1 VVTAAGLVIVGVVA
15 GAIYVEVTFALPG
28 LGSLIVDAVQNRD
41 IPMIQGT
48 TLFLSAF
55 VIVVHLLIDIVYV
68 LIDPRIRYGRV
79 EA

>member
-1 VVTAAGLVIVGVVA
+1 
-15 GAIYVEVTFALPG
+15 
-28 LGSLIVDAVQNRD
+28 
-41 IPMIQGT
+41 MIQGT

>member
-1 VVTAAGLVIVGVVA
+1 
-15 GAIYVEVTFALPG
+15 
-28 LGSLIVDAVQNRD
+28 
-41 IPMIQGT
+41 
-48 TLFLSAF
+48 